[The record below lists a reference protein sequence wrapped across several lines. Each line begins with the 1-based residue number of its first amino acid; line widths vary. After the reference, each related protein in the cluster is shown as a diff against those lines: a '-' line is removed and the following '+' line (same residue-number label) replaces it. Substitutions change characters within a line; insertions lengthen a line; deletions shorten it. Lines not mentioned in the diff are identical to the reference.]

1 MSSHE
6 RFRRRSAGIVA
17 AATVMAYMPSYA
29 AEFGAQLGLSANYI
43 DNVLQVP
50 QDAQKVDDVATVIS
64 PVLTFAQENNRATT
78 SVKYD
83 LQAVYFADRSDL
95 NETSQQ
101 LDANSDIRVVTDFL
115 NLALRA
121 NMWQQLV
128 DPAQQLNYENLFST
142 RNLLDG
148 TSGSAEPLFNHVF
161 GPVRVQ
167 ARYRYGFVQYSGGQD
182 TLVAEDN
189 ARDQD
194 ARFEIGSP
202 DLAARFTWDAKY
214 TSERSKY
221 DISAP
226 YSYDLAALGVE
237 LQIASGLRLLA
248 AGGSETDVSVNPSAG
263 GLDSGFWRAGFRWEP
278 DRNNLVEATLGERFF
293 GNSYSARIEHR
304 AKYVD
309 LRLSYSEEPTTE
321 ARRQITQFADAPN
334 GAASSDVPNIPEV
347 TRLTTDAYLNK
358 AGDAELKLSLRRTTL
373 DVRAFSFKREY
384 LALGQTE
391 DGHGGSLT
399 LRRNLSAR
407 SILELLAW
415 AEKVNLLDGN
425 DSDDLLLRLGLYH
438 QFSRAL
444 RGRLEYVYID
454 EKGVNGYIANI
465 ATLGFLWTFR

>member
-1 MSSHE
+1 MSNHE

-17 AATVMAYMPSYA
+17 AATLMAYTPSHA
-29 AEFGAQLGLSANYI
+29 AEFGAQLGVSANYI

-64 PVLTFAQENNRATT
+64 PVLTFAQENSRATT
-78 SVKYD
+78 SVKYA
-83 LQAVYFADRSDL
+83 LQAVYFADESGL

-101 LDANSDIRVVTDFL
+101 LDASSDIRVVTDFL
-115 NLALRA
+115 ELALRA

-148 TSGSAEPLFNHVF
+148 TSASAEPLFNHVF

-189 ARDQD
+189 ARNQD

-202 DLAARFTWDAKY
+202 DLAARFTWDAYYK
-214 TSERSKY
+214 SERSNY
-221 DISAP
+221 DISDS
-226 YSYDLAALGVE
+226 YSYDQASLGVE
-237 LQIASGLRLLA
+237 LQIARGLRLLT
-248 AGGSETDVSVNPSAG
+248 AGGSETDVSVNPSEG
-263 GLDSGFWRAGFRWEP
+263 GLDSGFWHAGFRWEP
-278 DRNNLVEATLGERFF
+278 DRNNLVEATFGERFF

-304 AKYVD
+304 ARYVD

-321 ARRQITQFADAPN
+321 ARRQLTQFADVQSGAPS
-334 GAASSDVPNIPEV
+334 ADVPNIPEV

-358 AGDAELKLSLRRTTL
+358 VADANLRLSLRRTTL
-373 DVRAFSFKREY
+373 DLRAFSFKREY

-391 DGHGGSLT
+391 DGYGGSLT
-399 LRRNLSAR
+399 LRRKLSAR
-407 SILELLAW
+407 SVLELLAW
-415 AEKVNLLDGN
+415 AEKVNLLEGD
-425 DSDDLLLRLGLYH
+425 DSDDLLLRLGLTR

-444 RGRLEYVYID
+444 VGRLEYVYLD
-454 EKGVNGYIANI
+454 ERGVNGYVANI